1 MCGMQDSTITVSK
14 KIKKRFNIMKAEN
27 SQTSNELLSDLMGD
41 IKDDDKEL
49 MREAAALLW
58 VSSQKLR
65 KHEISEVL
73 PDAMN
78 ELHYRLSKRIEESEN
93 N

>member
-1 MCGMQDSTITVSK
+1 MKDSTITVSAK
-14 KIKKRFNIMKAEN
+14 VKNKFVKMKAKKL
-27 SQTSNELLSDLMGD
+27 QTSNELLTELMGD

-58 VSSQKLR
+58 VASQKLR

-73 PDAMN
+73 PEAMN
-78 ELHYRLSKRIEESEN
+78 ELHYRLSRRIEESEEN
-93 N
+93 

>member
-1 MCGMQDSTITVSK
+1 MKDSTITVSAK
-14 KIKKRFNIMKAEN
+14 VKRKFVKMKAKN
-27 SQTSNELLSDLMGD
+27 SQTSNELLTELMGD

-58 VSSQKLR
+58 VASQKIR

-73 PDAMN
+73 PEAMN
-78 ELHYRLSKRIEESEN
+78 ELHYRLSQRIEESEKN
-93 N
+93 